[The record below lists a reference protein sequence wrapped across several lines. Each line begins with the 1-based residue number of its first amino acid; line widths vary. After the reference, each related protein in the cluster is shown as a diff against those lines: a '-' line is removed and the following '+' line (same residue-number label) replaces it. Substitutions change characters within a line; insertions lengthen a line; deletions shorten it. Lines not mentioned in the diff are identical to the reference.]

1 MSDFNPSHAEREVR
15 PQLEEEETLY
25 IWNSMEE
32 WGTRGGRKR
41 VRRMRRMIEEEEG
54 VSIRG

>member
-1 MSDFNPSHAEREVR
+1 MDARGGFQEGEIS
-15 PQLEEEETLY
+15 Y
-25 IWNSMEE
+25 IRNSMEQE
-32 WGTRGGRKR
+32 GATRGGRKR